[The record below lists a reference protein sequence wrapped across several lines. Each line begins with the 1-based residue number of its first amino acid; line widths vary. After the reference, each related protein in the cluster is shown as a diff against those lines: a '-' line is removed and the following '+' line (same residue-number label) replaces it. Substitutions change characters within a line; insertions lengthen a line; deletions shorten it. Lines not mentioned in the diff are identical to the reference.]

1 MNWIAFTFF
10 GRQMNDGFGQGV
22 PRVRGFSAEGETVPS
37 LVERNAQSCKTF
49 SIKVFAS
56 GHCRLPPSSV
66 AGGVL
71 LDRIRETVCLVTD
84 INGFLPGPVL
94 AGACR

>member
-1 MNWIAFTFF
+1 MNRIAFTFF

-37 LVERNAQSCKTF
+37 LVERSAQSCEAF

-56 GHCRLPPSSV
+56 GFSHRRLPPPSV
-66 AGGVL
+66 AGRVL
-71 LDRIRETVCLVTD
+71 WIESAKPSVW
-84 INGFLPGPVL
+84 
-94 AGACR
+94 